1 MRSYENEEKLS
12 KKRAEIA
19 IIIENRLDKIISEI
33 DDTSL
38 NTLDETAFEVWS
50 LHKDIERM
58 LDEYYGMID

>member
-12 KKRAEIA
+12 RKRAEIA

-38 NTLDETAFEVWS
+38 STLDETAFEVWS

>member
-12 KKRAEIA
+12 RKRAEIA

-38 NTLDETAFEVWS
+38 STLDETAFEVWS

-58 LDEYYGMID
+58 LDEYYDMID